1 MPKMKTGLNLAAEV
15 IMAAHLPR
23 RVEKGI
29 KILPGEI
36 GNSNTCDYGNTI
48 LLAANFSVK

>member
-1 MPKMKTGLNLAAEV
+1 MKVVIMQKMKTGLNLEAEV

-29 KILPGEI
+29 KIPQGEI
-36 GNSNTCDYGNTI
+36 GNLNPSLENNICI
-48 LLAANFSVK
+48 IV